1 MDLTNPLSVAQLRVA
16 FPRDTRGMEDAELLV
31 LLEVEEHAI
40 RSQYA
45 VIRTDADATDPLRR
59 ALIAAWPSFLIQ
71 VRQIAQ
77 QTAGAANYSVTFNRS
92 GVIDFTVPAFLGSIL
107 ADLVEVEWPHQAPS
121 TTELV
126 R

>member
-1 MDLTNPLSVAQLRVA
+1 MDLTNPLSVAQLRAA
-16 FPRDTRGMEDAELLV
+16 FPRDTRGMEDDELLV

-45 VIRTDADATDPLRR
+45 VIRTDADSADPLRR

-92 GVIDFTVPAFLGSIL
+92 AASRRRIRNRASSPSSRKSGPPMSI
-107 ADLVEVEWPHQAPS
+107 S
-121 TTELV
+121 TNLH
-126 R
+126 